1 MKIVCS
7 LLEQKREQNKF
18 LVVIGL
24 RFRPQSFLTILA
36 NSAMNSVPWLRVIGC
51 GSGHLVNNQVVSQTS
66 GTSTAVLLSICSISN
81 QPVTGGSIM
90 VRHHSFR
97 SSLPLR

>member
-7 LLEQKREQNKF
+7 LLEQKREHDKF

-51 GSGHLVNNQVVSQTS
+51 GSGHLVNQVVSQTS
-66 GTSTAVLLSICSISN
+66 GTSTAVSLSICSISN